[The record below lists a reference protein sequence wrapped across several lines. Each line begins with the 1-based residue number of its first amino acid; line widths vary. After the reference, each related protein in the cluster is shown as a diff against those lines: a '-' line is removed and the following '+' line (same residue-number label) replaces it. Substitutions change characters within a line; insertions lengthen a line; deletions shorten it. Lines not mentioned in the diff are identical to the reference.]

1 MQGKRSGY
9 RAVVKGGEKKK
20 TKTNLMRFEVKRYR
34 GDWALILK
42 MGKRSHC
49 WWARAFEAAISA
61 QIKEY
66 LFPLTSIRNQ
76 WDLATYQAF
85 VNCHANTPF
94 QTIARPFFFI
104 SFHMRIF
111 VIPALWH
118 SKRWEASEFSSCIS
132 DTRRKCWWRCNCRKK
147 QVMITKRAS
156 SGNSSWSD

>member
-9 RAVVKGGEKKK
+9 RAVVKGEKKLK
-20 TKTNLMRFEVKRYR
+20 RFEVKQYC
-34 GDWALILK
+34 GVWELILK
-42 MGKRSHC
+42 MGKHSHC

-94 QTIARPFFFI
+94 QTIACPFFYKLSYAHFCHT
-104 SFHMRIF
+104 SPMAFKTLRSLRF
-111 VIPALWH
+111 F
-118 SKRWEASEFSSCIS
+118 FSSCIS

-156 SGNSSWSD
+156 LGNSLWSD